1 MKILR
6 TYGTTYFM
14 ALLAIITGVVWYAVF
29 TLENGRDLRMVV
41 FDVGQGDSIFIE
53 APNGNQVLIDGGP
66 SNAVLGKLG
75 GAMPFW
81 DRSIDLMVLTHPH
94 ADHIM
99 GLVEVLKRYDVGMV
113 IESGVNYS
121 TAEYRAWRTLLEQK
135 HIPIMIARAG
145 QKAHLAS
152 DIKLTIL
159 TPFESFVEKSPSNV
173 HDAMVVS
180 KLVYAS
186 SSALLTG
193 DAEKYLEYRL
203 LLSGAD
209 LRSDILKV
217 GHHGSK
223 TSTTEDFVRA
233 ISPRYAVISVG
244 KKNRYSHPAQQTLDT
259 LAKFNIKIFRIDQDG
274 DVEFV
279 SDGSRF
285 EKVP

>member
-1 MKILR
+1 
-6 TYGTTYFM
+6 M

-113 IESGVNYS
+113 IKSGVNYS